1 LGEGAVI
8 EPRVVGSIPTPTVD
22 PDERD
27 PAGVAS
33 TDRYRPADRV
43 WVYRGGAWRAGIVEV
58 ASARA
63 ATVTYRP
70 TGSGGTAVDTLV
82 ARDLL
87 PRTEPDP
94 LLDRIT

>member
-1 LGEGAVI
+1 VVEA
-8 EPRVVGSIPTPTVD
+8 RVVRRISAPTVD

-27 PAGVAS
+27 PAGVAG
-33 TDRYRPADRV
+33 TERYRPADRV

-87 PRTEPDP
+87 PRAERDP
-94 LLDRIT
+94 LLDPAE

>member
-1 LGEGAVI
+1 MRSPI
-8 EPRVVGSIPTPTVD
+8 IPTVD

-27 PAGVAS
+27 PAGVPG

-43 WVYRGGAWRAGIVEV
+43 WVFRGGAWRAGIVEV

-70 TGSGGTAVDTLV
+70 TGAGGTAVDTIV
-82 ARDLL
+82 ARYLL

-94 LLDRIT
+94 LLDPAE

>member
-1 LGEGAVI
+1 MKNSA
-8 EPRVVGSIPTPTVD
+8 PTVD

-27 PAGVAS
+27 PAGVVG

-43 WVYRGGAWRAGIVEV
+43 WVYRGGAWRSGIVEV

-70 TGSGGTAVDTLV
+70 TSSRGTAVDTMV
-82 ARDLL
+82 ARYLL
-87 PRTEPDP
+87 PRSEPDP
-94 LLDRIT
+94 LLDPFD

>member
-1 LGEGAVI
+1 VI
-8 EPRVVGSIPTPTVD
+8 EPRVVKRIHTPTVD

-27 PAGVAS
+27 PANVAA

-43 WVYRGGAWRAGIVEV
+43 WVFRGGAWRAGIVEV
-58 ASARA
+58 SSSRA

-82 ARDLL
+82 ARYLL
-87 PRTEPDP
+87 PRTDRDP
-94 LLDRIT
+94 LLDPAE